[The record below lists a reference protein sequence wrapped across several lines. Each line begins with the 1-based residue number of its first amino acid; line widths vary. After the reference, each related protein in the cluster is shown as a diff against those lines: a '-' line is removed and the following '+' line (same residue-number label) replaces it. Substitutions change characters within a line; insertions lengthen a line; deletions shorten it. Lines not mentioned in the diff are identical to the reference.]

1 MPRVKANGIELYY
14 EEEGK
19 GPVLVM
25 IPGTGSSGAKWRAG
39 PSSALAA
46 GGFKVIT
53 FDHRGTGR
61 SDKPDVPYST
71 RMFAADVAGL
81 MDTLSIERAHVFG
94 HSMGGRVAQWVALD
108 NPGRV
113 RSLVL
118 SSTGPG
124 EFDPNF
130 PMMRGIPLHAAIGL
144 IEKGYE
150 GYMRDHIASEFFF
163 TPTFAREH
171 PEVIERLTQVSR
183 EDPPPL
189 KLYLRHVIARQQHQT
204 AELLPQITAPTLV
217 VVGGEDQ
224 TIGGT
229 GNHLKQCEYLAA
241 HIPGAELRVVQGA
254 AHAMYWEKPQEPVNI
269 IVDFLRRH

>member
-1 MPRVKANGIELYY
+1 MPLAKANGIDLYY
-14 EEEGK
+14 EVEGD
-19 GPVLVM
+19 GPGLVM

-61 SDKPDVPYST
+61 SEKPDVAYST
-71 RMFAADVAGL
+71 RMFAADVVGL
-81 MDTLSIERAHVFG
+81 LDALGIERAHIFG

-108 NPGRV
+108 CPARV

-124 EFDPNF
+124 EFDPAF
-130 PMMRGIPLHAAIGL
+130 PMQRGIPLSAAVEL

-150 GYMRDHIASEFFF
+150 NYMRDHIGSEFFF
-163 TPTFAREH
+163 TPSFAREH
-171 PEVIERLTQVSR
+171 PEVIGRLVEVSQ

-189 KLYLRHVIARQQHQT
+189 KLYLRHIIARQQHQT
-204 AELLPQITAPTLV
+204 AERLQEITAPTLV

-224 TIGGT
+224 VVRGT
-229 GNHLKQCEYLAA
+229 GSHLKQCEYLAE
-241 HIPGAELRVVQGA
+241 HIPGAELKVIEGA
-254 AHAMYWEKPQEPVNI
+254 AHAMYWEKPEEPIRI
-269 IVDFLRRH
+269 IVDFLHRH